1 MTTGAL
7 LYDDYAHHPTEIRA
21 TLQGLRERFPKNEL
35 IVVFQPHLFSRT
47 KLFLKE
53 FAKSF
58 KEADEVIVVPI
69 YAAREQNDTSI
80 NSEMLASEIK
90 NVGTDACMMED
101 AVVNDYLLSNTD
113 IDTIVVIMGA
123 GDIYEIGEKLIEGIM
138 R

>member
-1 MTTGAL
+1 M
-7 LYDDYAHHPTEIRA
+7 
-21 TLQGLRERFPKNEL
+21 
-35 IVVFQPHLFSRT
+35 
-47 KLFLKE
+47 
-53 FAKSF
+53 
-58 KEADEVIVVPI
+58 PI